1 MKKFFLVFL
10 TLLLN
15 INAFSKAPTKKTKAT
30 IALKDWPI
38 ELKAELVGN
47 LVKKENQPTL
57 LLGLEKA
64 EEVTLKVLAK
74 SFATDPAIWKF
85 SVRTR
90 AGRGVKVDYDDA
102 AKVWVFKRE
111 ATKQYTVFVSKRKNN
126 IENIPWLW
134 FEIE

>member
-1 MKKFFLVFL
+1 MKKLFLFSLIFFV
-10 TLLLN
+10 N

-30 IALKDWPI
+30 ITSKDWPI

-57 LLGLEKA
+57 LLGLEKPD
-64 EEVTLKVLAK
+64 EVTLKVLAK

-85 SVRTR
+85 SVKTR